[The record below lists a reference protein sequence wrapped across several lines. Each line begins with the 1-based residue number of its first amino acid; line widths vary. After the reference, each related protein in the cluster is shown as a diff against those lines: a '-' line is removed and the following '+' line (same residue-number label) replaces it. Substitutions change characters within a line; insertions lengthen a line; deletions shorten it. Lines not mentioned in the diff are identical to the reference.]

1 MEHVFPVTVYFSDT
15 DCGGVVY
22 HPHYLDFAEHARSE
36 MVNEYFSLNDLLKEK
51 FSFVVRKLEV
61 SYDHPGK
68 LGDHLTVRTTV
79 FSMKRFSMTVHQR
92 IMREELLL
100 ADLIVRLACI
110 DPDTGKI
117 QSIPSAVQ
125 ESLSGYMEKSSPNE

>member
-1 MEHVFPVTVYFSDT
+1 
-15 DCGGVVY
+15 
-22 HPHYLDFAEHARSE
+22 
-36 MVNEYFSLNDLLKEK
+36 
-51 FSFVVRKLEV
+51 
-61 SYDHPGK
+61 
-68 LGDHLTVRTTV
+68 
-79 FSMKRFSMTVHQR
+79 
-92 IMREELLL
+92 MREELLL